1 MACLAD
7 AYSVVAA
14 LGCYLG
20 LEAFSSEMTFPL
32 YVLSLSLFKFSNS
45 GRKCVRVLGVCGLC
59 REEGGGKR

>member
-1 MACLAD
+1 MPELPIACLAD

-32 YVLSLSLFKFSNS
+32 YVLSLSLFLNF
-45 GRKCVRVLGVCGLC
+45 LTQ
-59 REEGGGKR
+59 EENV